1 MNARHTTLITEV
13 AVTAAAAVAV
23 AVTATATATVTSPG
37 LYRNDRPGAVQPD
50 RLWFAR
56 RLRVGAS
63 ICQHGAG
70 LEVSRWARHP
80 SPSPVAAVHNSS

>member
-1 MNARHTTLITEV
+1 MNAGHATTVTVTVTVTVTTE
-13 AVTAAAAVAV
+13 
-23 AVTATATATVTSPG
+23 VTSPG
-37 LYRNDRPGAVQPD
+37 QCRNDRPGAVQPD
-50 RLWFAR
+50 RLWFTR

-80 SPSPVAAVHNSS
+80 SRSPVAGVHNSS

>member
-1 MNARHTTLITEV
+1 MNARHTTAAATA
-13 AVTAAAAVAV
+13 AVAAAV
-23 AVTATATATVTSPG
+23 TTEVTSPG
-37 LYRNDRPGAVQPD
+37 LCRNDRPGAVQPD

-80 SPSPVAAVHNSS
+80 SPVPVTRRRRA